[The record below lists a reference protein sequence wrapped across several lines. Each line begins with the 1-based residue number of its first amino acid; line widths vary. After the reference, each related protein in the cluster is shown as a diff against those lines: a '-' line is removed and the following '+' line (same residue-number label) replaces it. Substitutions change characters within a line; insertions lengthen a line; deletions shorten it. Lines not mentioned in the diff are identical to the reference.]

1 MRLYDLMPRPQR
13 GATRYKGERVPV
25 NLRVPPAIRDRLR
38 MISKA
43 TGMSY
48 ADYLEELIRRD
59 EVSDGGVP
67 AWHPTAQS
75 EPAQQKLDMTA

>member
-1 MRLYDLMPRPQR
+1 
-13 GATRYKGERVPV
+13 
-25 NLRVPPAIRDRLR
+25 
-38 MISKA
+38 
-43 TGMSY
+43 MSY
-48 ADYLEELIRRD
+48 ADYLEELILRD